1 MTSISEK
8 RFNEII
14 EKSRKKKV
22 LVIGD
27 LMIDQYLFGDVTR
40 ISPEAPVPVIE
51 ISDESIRFGGA
62 ANVALNV
69 SSLGCIPILSGII
82 GKDKMAEEFIELMNK
97 AYLNVE
103 GIFQSKDRP
112 TTVKTRIIG
121 QSQQIAR
128 LDRENN
134 TYLNNSEENKLKN
147 IIEELVIISDAII
160 FEDYNKGVLTKG
172 LIKSIIGIGNEN
184 DLPIFVDPKFE
195 NFMEYKNV
203 TFFKPNIK
211 ETEQALAIKIQNDSD
226 LVEAGRLLI
235 SELNNEKV
243 LITRGSKGMSLF
255 ESDGT
260 ISHIPTK
267 ARNVAD
273 VSGAGDTVISTLCV
287 ALLGGASNKEAV
299 TIANY
304 AAGIVCEEVGIVP
317 IALEKLKKAC
327 IE

>member
-97 AYLNVE
+97 ANLNVE